1 MHWFIQTVKY
11 FSGKKEQLFWV
22 VAKLRSKKLCTIALC
37 TFLVTFAFIGVSQAA
52 PEETQNV
59 YYLEYGGLKID
70 IKAPVKAYI
79 GDSIVLIVNTKSVV
93 PEIYVKYIKIDLYGR
108 VDAITEISLDQITH
122 LTNSYLSS
130 SYEAQYDVKIPE
142 NISPGL
148 TYGIINCEWE
158 FMGSSQRIPKS
169 GFVLT
174 YIQGMELEQ
183 LQTDYDELN
192 ASHQSLVQNYTELKS
207 NLEGEVGSTRNLVY
221 VFVATTVFGS
231 ITVVVLLMRKPK
243 SVWS

>member
-1 MHWFIQTVKY
+1 M
-11 FSGKKEQLFWV
+11 
-22 VAKLRSKKLCTIALC
+22 LC
-37 TFLVTFAFIGVSQAA
+37 TFLITFAFIGIGRAA

-59 YYLEYGGLKID
+59 YYLEYAGLKIEVS
-70 IKAPVKAYI
+70 APVKAYI
-79 GDSIVLIVNTKSVV
+79 GESIAVTVNTESVV
-93 PEIYVKYIKIDLYGR
+93 PEIFIKYININLYGR
-108 VDAITEISLDQITH
+108 VEATTEISLDQIIH

-130 SYEAQYDVKIPE
+130 SYKAQYNVKIPE

-158 FMGSSQRIPKS
+158 FMGSSQKIPNS

-183 LQTDYDELN
+183 LQAEFDELN
-192 ASHQSLVQNYTELKS
+192 ATHQSLIQNFTELES
-207 NLEGEVGSTRNLVY
+207 TLEGEVGSTRNLLY
-221 VFVATTVFGS
+221 VFVATTVVGS

-243 SVWS
+243 TVWS